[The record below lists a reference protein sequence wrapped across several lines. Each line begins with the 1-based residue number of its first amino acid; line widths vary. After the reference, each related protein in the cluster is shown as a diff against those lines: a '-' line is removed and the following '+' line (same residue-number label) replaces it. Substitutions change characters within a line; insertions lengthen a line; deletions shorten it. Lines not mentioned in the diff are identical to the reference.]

1 MHEGVEVHGAHGA
14 HGEHTDNR
22 LVLPVS
28 LTMSILAVT
37 LAAVTLF
44 AHRASAHQLLMQGQA
59 SDQWAYYQAKSI
71 RWHEMQAFVDM
82 FDVMNVRD
90 TKKTEELRE
99 KYQKQVEKYDAEK
112 ESIGEKARE
121 LENERNVQGHR
132 ADRFEA
138 GEIFLEIA
146 LVICSITLLVNK
158 RAFWFAGI
166 LIGTAGLV
174 VAATGFLIH

>member
-1 MHEGVEVHGAHGA
+1 MHEGVEVHGGHGA
-14 HGEHTDNR
+14 HGEHGDNP
-22 LVLPVS
+22 LVLQVS
-28 LTMSILAVT
+28 LTMSILAVL

-71 RWHEMQAFVDM
+71 RGHEMEVFASM
-82 FDVMNVRD
+82 YDVLPVRD
-90 TKKTEELRE
+90 VRKADELRE
-99 KYQKQVEKYDAEK
+99 KYQKQVEKYDADK
-112 ESIGEKARE
+112 KSIEEKARE
-121 LENERNVQGHR
+121 LETERDVMGRR

-158 RAFWFAGI
+158 RIFWLAGV
-166 LIGTAGLV
+166 LIGAGGFV
-174 VAATGFLIH
+174 MSATGFFVH